1 MNTLNRVITLFS
13 VILITACGGGGGGG
27 GGSDSGYGGGSSNA
41 NTPPN
46 ITNTVFNINVVE
58 SSSTAA
64 FTVTASD
71 ADGNTLTYS
80 LSGTDSGD
88 FSISMEGVVT
98 FNIAPDYENPADAD
112 TNNVYEITANVSDG
126 TASDSEN
133 FTVTV
138 TNDTSDDNDL
148 AWNGQLVKD
157 DTYAPYDKH
166 ATSYGIIIGGLP
178 DVTDEFMINVANITN
193 RILNSDENTDATNR
207 NALIDN
213 FSRDKFFQ
221 RVGSTGM
228 SSYDPSLNETN
239 YPGWDNINDNYSV
252 IDFIWE
258 ATSASSS
265 EERTKNSQINGIL
278 EHLLHTITLGYDKT
292 FNSWS
297 YDSDTSDL
305 NLAMN
310 EAIDMGHYDP
320 SENYGDLQNTDPVQY
335 KRIIAQEFAY
345 WMILTEWDLKSTYAP
360 DSSPEWTIESAS
372 EMDNKLPLAHKLYND
387 TVAGV
392 LVNPTASY
400 LDGLEFVSLSDN
412 QTETIQVS
420 IEANNNGTGNVYVID
435 GTQKKSLTFEVGK
448 TYVFN
453 HSSAHPFRFSTTS
466 NGTHGGGT
474 EFTDGVTKTSGTTS
488 IMVTNNTPGSL
499 YYYCSIHSGMGGSI
513 SIGEEDDY

>member
-27 GGSDSGYGGGSSNA
+27 GGSDSGYGGVSNNT

-46 ITNTVFNINVVE
+46 ITNTAFNINVVE
-58 SSSTAA
+58 SSSTTA

-193 RILNSDENTDATNR
+193 T
-207 NALIDN
+207 
-213 FSRDKFFQ
+213 
-221 RVGSTGM
+221 
-228 SSYDPSLNETN
+228 SLTN
-239 YPGWDNINDNYSV
+239 YGFTLEGQ
-252 IDFIWE
+252 ID
-258 ATSASSS
+258 AS
-265 EERTKNSQINGIL
+265 G
-278 EHLLHTITLGYDKT
+278 EHNVSG
-292 FNSWS
+292 
-297 YDSDTSDL
+297 
-305 NLAMN
+305 
-310 EAIDMGHYDP
+310 
-320 SENYGDLQNTDPVQY
+320 V
-335 KRIIAQEFAY
+335 
-345 WMILTEWDLKSTYAP
+345 
-360 DSSPEWTIESAS
+360 
-372 EMDNKLPLAHKLYND
+372 KLFYED
-387 TVAGV
+387 
-392 LVNPTASY
+392 
-400 LDGLEFVSLSDN
+400 
-412 QTETIQVS
+412 
-420 IEANNNGTGNVYVID
+420 
-435 GTQKKSLTFEVGK
+435 
-448 TYVFN
+448 
-453 HSSAHPFRFSTTS
+453 FS
-466 NGTHGGGT
+466 
-474 EFTDGVTKTSGTTS
+474 
-488 IMVTNNTPGSL
+488 
-499 YYYCSIHSGMGGSI
+499 
-513 SIGEEDDY
+513 